1 MVLVITDGPVPKHV
15 QLRAI
20 LERRCA
26 EELKP
31 GDALPGERV
40 LEEEFGVSRITV
52 RRAIGD
58 LVNAGKLRRVR
69 SKGTFVTPAAALGP
83 AYVLSLTD
91 QMRLTGVEATTN
103 ILTSASE
110 VPPPDVSQ
118 FFHTDTETAHV
129 HLQRLH
135 LADGQPYAVDDAW
148 YNAELVPDLAN
159 HDLTQSVSR
168 VLESAYDLVITDT
181 EQSVAACNAD
191 ASQAALLDVAPA
203 TALLHVIRQAR
214 SGQRGVEYCASIYR
228 TDRYRL
234 QTRVARQLSATHM
247 GSPPLDDTNQE

>member
-31 GDALPGERV
+31 GDALPGERA

-69 SKGTFVTPAAALGP
+69 SKGTFVTPAAVVEP
-83 AYVLSLTD
+83 AYVLSLSD
-91 QMRLTGVEATTN
+91 QMRLTGVEATAN

-110 VPPPDVSQ
+110 VPPPAVSQ
-118 FFHTDTETAHV
+118 FFNTAPNTAHV

-135 LADGQPYAVDDAW
+135 SGDGLPYAVDDAW
-148 YNAELVPDLAN
+148 YNAELVPDLLD
-159 HDLTQSVSR
+159 HDLTQPVTL

-191 ASQAALLDVAPA
+191 ASQAALVDVAPT
-203 TALLHVIRQAR
+203 TALLHIIRQAR

-234 QTRVARQLSATHM
+234 QTRVARQLTATHM
-247 GSPPLDDTNQE
+247 GPPPLDDTNQE